1 MELQMKVGERDV
13 KQRLHRQ
20 EQARDI
26 PPVD

>member
-1 MELQMKVGERDV
+1 MELQMKVGERGV
-13 KQRLHRQ
+13 KRRLRRQ

>member
-1 MELQMKVGERDV
+1 MELQMKVGERGV
-13 KQRLHRQ
+13 KRRTHRQ

>member
-1 MELQMKVGERDV
+1 MELQMKVGERGA

-20 EQARDI
+20 EQAHDI

>member
-1 MELQMKVGERDV
+1 MELQMKVEEHSV
-13 KQRLHRQ
+13 KRRLHRQ

>member
-1 MELQMKVGERDV
+1 MELQMKAGERGV
-13 KQRLHRQ
+13 KRQLQRQ

>member
-1 MELQMKVGERDV
+1 MELQMKVGERSV
-13 KQRLHRQ
+13 KRRLHRQ